1 MTLSFDQVWDFTLP
15 LNGIMLSFPFQLI
28 YGKED
33 VMYSIMWDLNC
44 IFYVTTN
51 WPLGKIT
58 CSDALGI
65 RRFKHDYSVVW
76 MLLY

>member
-1 MTLSFDQVWDFTLP
+1 
-15 LNGIMLSFPFQLI
+15 MLSFPFQLS

-33 VMYSIMWDLNC
+33 VMYSIMWHLNC

-65 RRFKHDYSVVW
+65 RRFKHSCSVVNVAVLIES
-76 MLLY
+76 MLNSDECLCDTP